1 MCDAAGTLSG
11 DTGHSWLSDHWDAET
26 ESGNWYHEDSAEE
39 DQPLEESL
47 DTEADFITDMSSVRS
62 QMRQPC
68 SLTPPGPDCADL
80 SLVSTNQRPESWA
93 SGQSEAKV
101 IS

>member
-1 MCDAAGTLSG
+1 MQLGHYLATLDIPG
-11 DTGHSWLSDHWDAET
+11 CLTTGMQKLRVET
-26 ESGNWYHEDSAEE
+26 GIMQDSAQVME

-47 DTEADFITDMSSVRS
+47 DTEADIITDMSSVRS

-93 SGQSEAKV
+93 SGQSEARV